1 MLGSFHRSDIA
12 LEYGIVCSKRAGASF
27 ARRSSKREK
36 HVRPCTNCRSTDT
49 VALSTGFLP
58 RLASVLGGNPE
69 LVAYVC
75 RTCRHVD
82 VWLDEKATLPE
93 KEIMQVPEIAA
104 PA

>member
-1 MLGSFHRSDIA
+1 
-12 LEYGIVCSKRAGASF
+12 
-27 ARRSSKREK
+27 
-36 HVRPCTNCRSTDT
+36 VRPCTNCHSTDT
-49 VALSTGFLP
+49 APLSTGILP
-58 RLASVLGGNPE
+58 RLASVLGANPE

-93 KEIMQVPEIAA
+93 SEGMHVPEMAA

>member
-1 MLGSFHRSDIA
+1 M
-12 LEYGIVCSKRAGASF
+12 
-27 ARRSSKREK
+27 
-36 HVRPCTNCRSTDT
+36 RPCTNCRSTDT

-58 RLASVLGGNPE
+58 KIAALLGSNPQ

-82 VWLDEKATLPE
+82 VWLDEAAVLPE
-93 KEIMQVPEIAA
+93 EQTQKAAGAA

>member
-1 MLGSFHRSDIA
+1 MYD
-12 LEYGIVCSKRAGASF
+12 
-27 ARRSSKREK
+27 REK

-49 VALSTGFLP
+49 AALSVGILP
-58 RLASVLGGNPE
+58 KLASVLGGNPE

-82 VWLDEKATLPE
+82 VWLDERATLPATE
-93 KEIMQVPEIAA
+93 AELAPELAA